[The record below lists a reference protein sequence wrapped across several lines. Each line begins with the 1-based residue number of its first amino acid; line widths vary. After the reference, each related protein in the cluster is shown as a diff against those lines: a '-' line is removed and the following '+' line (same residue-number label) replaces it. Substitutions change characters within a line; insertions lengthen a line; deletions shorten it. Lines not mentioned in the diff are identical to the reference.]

1 MKNPKRKM
9 DEGYEQKFNKR
20 KQHVEKL
27 ITIFKCRI
35 YSIWTCTNICGR
47 KSLEFTVN
55 ILQ

>member
-27 ITIFKCRI
+27 ITIFKC
-35 YSIWTCTNICGR
+35 
-47 KSLEFTVN
+47 
-55 ILQ
+55 